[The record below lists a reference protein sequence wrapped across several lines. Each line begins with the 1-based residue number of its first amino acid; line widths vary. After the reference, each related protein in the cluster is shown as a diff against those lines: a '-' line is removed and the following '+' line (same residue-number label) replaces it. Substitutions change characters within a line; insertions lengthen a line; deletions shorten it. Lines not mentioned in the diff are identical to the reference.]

1 MYIERILDTFVF
13 KMWGEPINLNGS
25 KLSSLISDAK
35 MSATTGSDKL
45 PMCILI
51 PRETTKKTMQRHI
64 LKNNAD
70 HS

>member
-1 MYIERILDTFVF
+1 MEVSIPHV
-13 KMWGEPINLNGS
+13 
-25 KLSSLISDAK
+25 ISDGK
-35 MSATTGSDKL
+35 MSATVGSDKL
-45 PMCILI
+45 PMYILI

>member
-1 MYIERILDTFVF
+1 VEVSIPHV
-13 KMWGEPINLNGS
+13 
-25 KLSSLISDAK
+25 ISDGK
-35 MSATTGSDKL
+35 MSAAVGSDKL
-45 PMCILI
+45 PMYILI